1 MSTKKSLPK
10 KIESL
15 QAVASDYDAL
25 LCDVWGVIHNGYH
38 LFPGVAEALQ
48 GWRDNVGPVMLLT
61 NAPRPA
67 EAVQRRLDRMDCP
80 REAYDGILSSGD
92 AAREI
97 LSQRGANGQV
107 CYFVGATK
115 DV

>member
-1 MSTKKSLPK
+1 MTTEKSLPK

-67 EAVQRRLDRMDCP
+67 EAVQRRLDCMDCVANLGQRLGCP
-80 REAYDGILSSGD
+80 CCA
-92 AAREI
+92 AAR
-97 LSQRGANGQV
+97 QP
-107 CYFVGATK
+107 
-115 DV
+115 